1 MPEVIIFGKELG
13 KPLNRRRRVTVELP
27 EFILRAIHCR
37 VDEAN
42 MDGETEEQV
51 SFNDMIEWLLV
62 TEVTIKKMPL
72 LEQSI
77 PGFTAAMSVWLME
90 ATYSPDID

>member
-1 MPEVIIFGKELG
+1 MPEIIVLGKELG

-42 MDGETEEQV
+42 VGDETGEQV

-62 TEVTIKKMPL
+62 TEVTLKKMPI

-77 PGFTAAMSVWLME
+77 PGFTAAMFVWLME
-90 ATYSPDID
+90 ATYSPDTD